1 MVNSMQMGSRSAM
14 TIRTWILPCLLAS
27 LLVSGCGGGSGPP
40 SDRGTD
46 RAAPDLGPP
55 DRGSLKKD
63 KGPKPKPDKGSPPLE
78 DKGAPLDKGPPP
90 KKQHKVA
97 AIQYGSGNAPMV
109 KKACLTD
116 PTPNVCALE
125 HMVAQAAG
133 AGATL
138 VVLPEYG
145 FGWDQKVYEPD
156 PTVGD
161 NPATNPAWPQ
171 SLFIPTFAKV
181 AKLHQIYL
189 VIHLTTKAGTSPVIA
204 YNTQVAFDPNG
215 KVVGKHHKFNLWDE
229 EPKTLTAGKD
239 VWAFASPLGKV
250 GLLICADIYGA
261 SPLHNK
267 LVKTLK
273 ARVIAFSAHWMTA
286 GAPSYPATFAK
297 THGVY
302 FIAANT
308 TLGPGQGGGVY
319 DPNGKTLAQ
328 STKNTPSIIYATI
341 PSP

>member
-1 MVNSMQMGSRSAM
+1 MDHNKTDQMYGVMGKALAPAL
-14 TIRTWILPCLLAS
+14 ILLLA
-27 LLVSGCGGGSGPP
+27 VGC
-40 SDRGTD
+40 
-46 RAAPDLGPP
+46 APP
-55 DRGSLKKD
+55 DDPMAVAGQALSGGK
-63 KGPKPKPDKGSPPLE
+63 
-78 DKGAPLDKGPPP
+78 
-90 KKQHKVA
+90 KVA
-97 AIQYGSGNAPMV
+97 AVQYASGGHAAV
-109 KKACLTD
+109 DSACSSSSLPD
-116 PTPNVCALE
+116 ACAVGKL
-125 HMVAQAAG
+125 VAQAQSKG
-133 AGATL
+133 AVL
-138 VVLPEYG
+138 VVTPEYG
-145 FGWDQKVYEPD
+145 LGQKYYEPV
-156 PTVGD
+156 PTLGE
-161 NPATNPAWPQ
+161 NPGTSSSWTDDTLIKGFSKQA
-171 SLFIPTFAKV
+171 
-181 AKLHQIYL
+181 AKLAIHI
-189 VIHLTTKAGTSPVIA
+189 VIDLQTTEGQGKPK
-204 YNTQVAFDPNG
+204 YNTLVAFDSKG
-215 KVVGKHHKFNLWDE
+215 KVVGVHHKFELFSSESKNLT
-229 EPKTLTAGKD
+229 PGKGVMVFD
-239 VWAFASPLGKV
+239 SPVGKV

>member
-1 MVNSMQMGSRSAM
+1 M
-14 TIRTWILPCLLAS
+14 TIRAWILPCLLAS
-27 LLVSGCGGGSGPP
+27 LLLSGCGGAVSQDAAG
-40 SDRGTD
+40 DD
-46 RAAPDLGPP
+46 APDSGTLP
-55 DRGSLKKD
+55 DRGQDRST
-63 KGPKPKPDKGSPPLE
+63 PDKV
-78 DKGAPLDKGPPP
+78 PPP
-90 KKQHKVA
+90 KKDQGQDQAPPPKKDLAPPPKKHYKVA

-109 KKACLTD
+109 KKACVTD
-116 PTPNVCALE
+116 PTPNACALE
-125 HMVAQAAG
+125 HMVAQAA
-133 AGATL
+133 ATGATL

-189 VIHLTTKAGTSPVIA
+189 VIHLTTKVGSSPVIA
-204 YNTQVAFDPNG
+204 YNTQVAFDPTG
-215 KVVGKHHKFNLWDE
+215 KVVGVHHKFNLWDE
-229 EPKTLTAGKD
+229 EPKTLTAGQD
-239 VWAFASPLGKV
+239 VWSFASPLGQV

-261 SPLHNK
+261 SPLHSK

-286 GAPSYPATFAK
+286 GAPSYQATFAK

-328 STKNTPSIIYATI
+328 TTKNTPSIIYATI